1 MVVFVRCYIIKEF
14 TVHSLIIWVFVWDL
28 SQDLRYWQNAE
39 RVSTFFKSFNQPSLE
54 QGNVQEDQDFFYV
67 FVPMKNQYQ
76 SIFTINLWIYLFEEQ
91 ERFRDSCFNCRE
103 IANQLQL
110 IWKNWHFGCIR
121 LMGRGLLRDG
131 AISGIAFLYW
141 APQPTSIHPPAGS
154 QSFYPR
160 PQKAATNA
168 PYRWAEGH
176 CSGKMKD
183 IVSIQIFW
191 VEF

>member
-1 MVVFVRCYIIKEF
+1 MLYNQGVYGAFTYNLSVRLRPESGFEILTKCGACQHFLQIFQPALTRTRVYI
-14 TVHSLIIWVFVWDL
+14 
-28 SQDLRYWQNAE
+28 
-39 RVSTFFKSFNQPSLE
+39 
-54 QGNVQEDQDFFYV
+54 QEDQDFFM
-67 FVPMKNQYQ
+67 FLLL
-76 SIFTINLWIYLFEEQ
+76 TINLSIYLYFFEEL
-91 ERFRDSCFNCRE
+91 ERFRDSCLLPQGNNQS
-103 IANQLQL
+103 IAVDLKELTFWLYQTYGQ
-110 IWKNWHFGCIR
+110 R
-121 LMGRGLLRDG
+121 AGLGWDG

-183 IVSIQIFW
+183 IVSIQIF
-191 VEF
+191 